1 MLLMLFILAVLIFGV
16 GAVLKTVA
24 VMGLGVVILVV
35 LLIAW
40 ATNRIE

>member
-1 MLLMLFILAVLIFGV
+1 MLIVLLIFGILIFGV

-24 VMGLGVVILVV
+24 VMGLGLFVLVV